1 MSPKV
6 YDPQSGSS
14 PQYGAVQSGSSPQY
28 SLGPSPLSAQDQVN
42 YLYELK
48 GRVLSSLFLVKLM
61 LGRIVIS
68 LIHKLT
74 DRPTDAKTGS

>member
-48 GRVLSSLFLVKLM
+48 GRSSARYFWSKSCLAELLY
-61 LGRIVIS
+61 L
-68 LIHKLT
+68 
-74 DRPTDAKTGS
+74 

>member
-48 GRVLSSLFLVKLM
+48 GRVFSSLFLVKIM

-74 DRPTDAKTGS
+74 DRPS